1 MGLGQKYKDFVT
13 PNDDLK
19 ETIETSVKELLDG
32 KTLADRLIR
41 GNMIFILF
49 ITVLGIV
56 YISNG
61 YSTEKLHR
69 KRVELERQVGDL
81 RFESITTAAELMF
94 MSKQSEVLRRVRSE
108 GLVIEESKEPPIKLG
123 R

>member
-1 MGLGQKYKDFVT
+1 MSLGQKYKDFVT

-19 ETIETSVKELLDG
+19 ETIETSVRELLDG
-32 KTLADRLIR
+32 KTLADKLIR
-41 GNMIFILF
+41 GNMVFIIFI
-49 ITVLGIV
+49 IVLGVV

-69 KRVELERQVGDL
+69 QRVELEREVSDL

-94 MSKQSEVLRRVRSE
+94 MSKQSEVLRRVRNE
-108 GLVIEESKEPPIKLG
+108 GLDIEESKEPPIKLG